1 MTQLPSGIYAIS
13 SAFADKTDEVTFTFK
28 GVSYTAVVGVQAF
41 ASFEDAMAVELS
53 APAESFSG
61 QLYSTPVILMPAGTY
76 EFGRASATPLSQPVT
91 VMGEGPAS
99 RTEGSFYHGT
109 FTVPEGTHGCVTLQD
124 LSLFNTRVYDNRTAG
139 SDLGLIIRNCFFEG
153 ALTKNLIYAA
163 PLADASCQR
172 TLIVEDCCF
181 DGFDS
186 LDDEGCAFIP
196 CATDVQLRRI
206 SFTNTKKFL
215 GFTNYARTF
224 MNAAEG
230 ADISISLE
238 DCRFENCSVVHGL
251 SIQLPDAVG
260 SASITLSG
268 CCFRHFAPQG
278 EAALQLRLPHEGCSL
293 TVRDSE
299 FVAPEGEKA
308 PAIMIDGP
316 VEAVCENTSCIGF
329 SKLSASKP
337 ARRTVAPAQIGE
349 VVWTELDDPHE
360 VVDGDVRYL
369 EALYG
374 GRYAYHGDM
383 HCHSNSGG
391 TSDGKTPLA
400 QFARDLRALKM
411 DFAAVVDHRQMR
423 HMFLPEYDDTI
434 FICGTEPGTNIIE
447 EGREPRSQSM
457 HYVMLFQYPTDLA
470 RVLDAFPE
478 FNYTGGLEGH
488 FSYPNFTPERLA
500 ELARF
505 VRSLGGMFSHAHPKQ
520 LMASDNPLHF
530 YFTDDV
536 TIETINTAD
545 DTFGSLQNLRLWETL
560 LKMGKRPRTVGCS
573 DTHGA
578 VSNRALTTVHARE
591 RKGAAFLREIREGD
605 CTSGAIGIKMCISG
619 VRMGGSIAYRD
630 GLTLNIQVADWYE
643 PAFRPNT
650 VYAVKVY
657 TDQGLAYASEFNG
670 RGVQNLAL
678 AVQKRKYY
686 RVEVTNESDG
696 YVVGISNPIW
706 LD

>member
-13 SAFADKTDEVTFTFK
+13 PAFAGKTDEVTFTFK
-28 GVSYTAVVGVQAF
+28 GVSYTAAVGVQAF
-41 ASFEDAMAVELS
+41 ASFEDAMTIQLTV
-53 APAESFSG
+53 PTKPFDG
-61 QLYSTPVILMPAGTY
+61 QIYDTPVILIPAGTY
-76 EFGRASATPLSQPVT
+76 EFGRSSATPLSQPVT
-91 VMGEGPAS
+91 VLGEGPAS

-109 FTVPEGTHGCVTLQD
+109 FTIPEGTPGCITIQD
-124 LSLFNTRVYDNRTAG
+124 LTLFNTRVYDQRTSG
-139 SDLGLIIRNCFFEG
+139 SDLGLTIRGCSFEG
-153 ALTKNLIYAA
+153 ALTKNLIYGAS
-163 PLADASCQR
+163 LADASCQR
-172 TLIVEDCCF
+172 TLIVEDCRF

-206 SFTNTKKFL
+206 SYTNTKKFL

-260 SASITLSG
+260 RASITLSG
-268 CCFRHFAPQG
+268 CTFRHFAPQG

-293 TVRDSE
+293 TLQNVTFS
-299 FVAPEGEKA
+299 ASNSEKA
-308 PAIMIDGP
+308 PAILIDGP
-316 VEAVCENTSCIGF
+316 VVPVCENVTFDGF
-329 SKLSASKP
+329 SQLAALKP

-349 VVWTELDDPHE
+349 VVGSELDDPHE
-360 VVDGDVRYL
+360 VVEGDVRYL
-369 EALYG
+369 EAMYG

-400 QFARDLRALKM
+400 QFARDLRALKL

-520 LMASDNPLHF
+520 LMASDNPMHF

-545 DTFGSLQNLRLWETL
+545 DTFGSLQNLRLWENL
-560 LKMGKRPRTVGCS
+560 LKMGKRVHTVGCS
-573 DTHGA
+573 DTHAA
-578 VSNRALTTVHARE
+578 VSNRALTTVYARE

-630 GLTLNIQVADWYE
+630 GLTLNIQVADFYE

-657 TDQGLAYASEFNG
+657 TDQGLAYASEFDG
-670 RGVQNLAL
+670 CGVQNLAL

>member
-13 SAFADKTDEVTFTFK
+13 PAFAGKTDEVIFSFK
-28 GVSYTAVVGVQAF
+28 GISYTAAMGVQAF
-41 ASFEDAMAVELS
+41 SSFEDAMAVQLT
-53 APAESFSG
+53 APAEPFAG
-61 QLYSTPVILMPAGTY
+61 QSYSTPVILMPAGTFK
-76 EFGRASATPLSQPVT
+76 FGSASATPLSQPVT
-91 VMGEGPAS
+91 LLGEGAAS

-109 FTVPEGTHGCVTLQD
+109 FTVPEGTPGCITIRD
-124 LSLFNTRVYDNRTAG
+124 LTLFNTRVYDQRTSG
-139 SDLGLIIRNCFFEG
+139 SDLGLTIQNCSFEG

-163 PLADASCQR
+163 PLAAASCQR
-172 TLIVEDCCF
+172 TLIVEDCRF

-230 ADISISLE
+230 ADVSILLE
-238 DCRFENCSVVHGL
+238 DCRFENCYTVHGL
-251 SIQLPDAVG
+251 SIQLPDTVG
-260 SASITLSG
+260 RASITLSG
-268 CCFRHFAPQG
+268 CTFRHFTPQG
-278 EAALQLRLPHEGCSL
+278 ESAVQLRLPHEGCSL
-293 TVRDSE
+293 TVRDCD
-299 FVAPEGEKA
+299 FVAPEGEKI

-316 VEAVCENTSCIGF
+316 VEAICENVTCEGF
-329 SKLSASKP
+329 AQISAPKP
-337 ARRTVAPAQIGE
+337 ARRAEAPAQIGE

-360 VVDGDVRYL
+360 VVEGDIRYL
-369 EALYG
+369 EAMYG

-400 QFARDLRALKM
+400 QFARDLRALKL

-470 RVLDAFPE
+470 RVLAAFPE

-505 VRSLGGMFSHAHPKQ
+505 IRSMGGMFSHAHPKQ
-520 LMASDNPLHF
+520 LMASDNPMHF

-578 VSNRALTTVHARE
+578 VSNRALTTVYARE
-591 RKGAAFLREIREGD
+591 RKGAAFLREVREGD

-619 VRMGGSIAYRD
+619 VRMGSSITYRE
-630 GLTLNIQVADWYE
+630 GLTLNIQVGDWYE
-643 PAFRPNT
+643 PSFRPDT

-657 TDQGLAYASEFNG
+657 TDQGLAYASEFDG
-670 RGVQNLAL
+670 REVQNLAL

-706 LD
+706 ID